1 MKLDLLIYVLF
12 LFWLYRLIILL
23 IIILRS
29 KKVYKKAK
37 LNDNIKY
44 FIVLPV
50 YKEEKAIVRTIEFYN
65 HLIWNSENIYLIVVW
80 TSKERDISW
89 INKTLELAKQYIQK
103 NIIII
108 EADTKWFMAHQVNYA
123 VNYIKNTLKTDIN
136 SSYFH
141 LINIDTRIKKE
152 DIFEIFIKINEWEDI
167 LLQSTLFVENFNKI
181 NNFQK
186 AISIY
191 QSRWTLVEEQYR
203 ILFNRHISKY
213 KLYHIVWHWL
223 IIKLK
228 KYFQYKMLP
237 EDTINEDLHF
247 WFYLSLENE
256 KVYSLT
262 QYEFWD
268 TPTTFYAWFKQTI
281 SWFFWLIEYYQYPK
295 SYIQKFNKQ
304 VSLKLIFYTL
314 QWFLNSIQWFL
325 TSYYL
330 FFIFL
335 YSIITN
341 NFIIWLIS
349 ILIYFLHYYVFI
361 IWLYKKNIIKQLRV
375 NYFFLTTL
383 VPFIVS
389 IPLTISLLKYLL
401 YKLWFLNSIK
411 NKTDH
416 E

>member
-1 MKLDLLIYVLF
+1 M
-12 LFWLYRLIILL
+12 
-23 IIILRS
+23 
-29 KKVYKKAK
+29 
-37 LNDNIKY
+37 
-44 FIVLPV
+44 
-50 YKEEKAIVRTIEFYN
+50 
-65 HLIWNSENIYLIVVW
+65 
-80 TSKERDISW
+80 
-89 INKTLELAKQYIQK
+89 
-103 NIIII
+103 
-108 EADTKWFMAHQVNYA
+108 
-123 VNYIKNTLKTDIN
+123 
-136 SSYFH
+136 
-141 LINIDTRIKKE
+141 
-152 DIFEIFIKINEWEDI
+152 
-167 LLQSTLFVENFNKI
+167 
-181 NNFQK
+181 
-186 AISIY
+186 
-191 QSRWTLVEEQYR
+191 
-203 ILFNRHISKY
+203 
-213 KLYHIVWHWL
+213 
-223 IIKLK
+223 
-228 KYFQYKMLP
+228 
-237 EDTINEDLHF
+237 
-247 WFYLSLENE
+247 
-256 KVYSLT
+256 
-262 QYEFWD
+262 
-268 TPTTFYAWFKQTI
+268 
-281 SWFFWLIEYYQYPK
+281 FFWLIEYYQYPK

-304 VSLKLIFYTL
+304 ISLKLIFYTL